1 LSLFSPVFEMNDSIL
16 VRKLKKASDSEKS
29 VFRNRD
35 NLAGSY
41 VRIRAMKIP
50 VVFMGSPDFA
60 LPTLKMLAED
70 YQVRGVVTQPD
81 RPSGRGKVVTS
92 PVIKLEADRLG
103 LPVIQPPKLR
113 DPAVL
118 EILKSWSPEV
128 IIVAA
133 YGQILRQDVLDLPK
147 YACVNVHAS
156 LLPRWRGAA
165 PIQAAILAGDAQTG
179 ITIMRMDAG
188 LDSGPILSQSAI
200 PITVEDTAGS
210 MSDKLAGLGASL
222 LQETLPGYLDGSI
235 AARVQD
241 ESQVTKAPMLDRAQ
255 GEIHFD
261 LKADYLARM
270 VRAYHPWPGC
280 FTTWRGEI
288 LKIHRAHALAA
299 RSSAPG
305 ARLVSEG
312 KPAFGTGEGLLVL
325 DELQPA
331 GKRRMSGDE
340 FLRGDRYWA
349 N

>member
-1 LSLFSPVFEMNDSIL
+1 
-16 VRKLKKASDSEKS
+16 
-29 VFRNRD
+29 
-35 NLAGSY
+35 
-41 VRIRAMKIP
+41 MKTP

-60 LPTLKMLAED
+60 SPTLQMLAEV

-81 RPSGRGKVVTS
+81 RPSGRGKKVTS
-92 PVIKLEADRLG
+92 PIIKLEADRLG

-118 EILKSWSPEV
+118 DILKTWSPEI

-147 YACVNVHAS
+147 FGCVNVHAS

-200 PITVEDTAGS
+200 PIADEDTAGS
-210 MSDKLAGLGASL
+210 MSDKLATLGASL
-222 LQETLPGYLDGSI
+222 LQETLPGYLDGRI
-235 AARVQD
+235 IPRAQD
-241 ESQVTKAPMLDRAQ
+241 ESLVTKAPMLDRQQ
-255 GEIHFD
+255 GKIDFTQD
-261 LKADYLARM
+261 ADHLARM

-288 LKIHRAHALAA
+288 LKIHRAHALVA
-299 RSSAPG
+299 RSTVPG
-305 ARLVSEG
+305 ARLVVES
-312 KPAFGTGEGLLVL
+312 KPAFGTGDGFLVM

-340 FLRGDRYWA
+340 FLRGNRYWA

>member
-1 LSLFSPVFEMNDSIL
+1 
-16 VRKLKKASDSEKS
+16 
-29 VFRNRD
+29 
-35 NLAGSY
+35 
-41 VRIRAMKIP
+41 MKTP

-60 LPTLKMLAED
+60 SPTLQMLAEV
-70 YQVRGVVTQPD
+70 YQVCGVVTQPD
-81 RPSGRGKVVTS
+81 RPSGRGKKVTS
-92 PVIKLEADRLG
+92 PIIKLEADRLG

-118 EILKSWSPEV
+118 DTLKTWSPEV

-147 YACVNVHAS
+147 FGCVNVHAS

-200 PITVEDTAGS
+200 PIAAEDTAGS
-210 MSDKLAGLGASL
+210 MSDKLATLGASL
-222 LQETLPGYLDGSI
+222 LQETLPGYLDGRI
-235 AARVQD
+235 VPRAQD
-241 ESQVTKAPMLDRAQ
+241 ESLVTKAPMLNRQLGELDFAQ
-255 GEIHFD
+255 N
-261 LKADYLARM
+261 ADHLARM

-288 LKIHRAHALAA
+288 LKIHRAHALVA
-299 RSSAPG
+299 RSTVPG
-305 ARLVSEG
+305 ARLVAEG
-312 KPAFGTGEGLLVL
+312 KPAFGTGAGFLVM

-340 FLRGDRYWA
+340 FLRGNRYWA

>member
-1 LSLFSPVFEMNDSIL
+1 M
-16 VRKLKKASDSEKS
+16 
-29 VFRNRD
+29 
-35 NLAGSY
+35 
-41 VRIRAMKIP
+41 
-50 VVFMGSPDFA
+50 
-60 LPTLKMLAED
+60 
-70 YQVRGVVTQPD
+70 
-81 RPSGRGKVVTS
+81 
-92 PVIKLEADRLG
+92 
-103 LPVIQPPKLR
+103 
-113 DPAVL
+113 L

-147 YACVNVHAS
+147 FGCVNVHAS

-200 PITVEDTAGS
+200 PITAEDTAGS
-210 MSDKLAGLGASL
+210 MSDKLASLGASL
-222 LQETLPGYLDGSI
+222 LKDTLPGYLDGSI
-235 AARVQD
+235 APRVQD
-241 ESQVTKAPMLDRAQ
+241 ESLVTKAPMLDRAQ
-255 GEIHFD
+255 GEIDFE

-280 FTTWRGEI
+280 FTTWQGEI
-288 LKIHRAHALAA
+288 LKIHQAHALAA
-299 RSSAPG
+299 RSTVPG
-305 ARLVSEG
+305 ARMVAEG
-312 KPAFGTGEGLLVL
+312 KPAFGTGDGLLVL

-340 FLRGDRYWA
+340 FLRGNRYWA